1 MRLSALSTAGLLVLA
16 LSLEA
21 CSSRGIFDLRPTRY
35 TGIYAPPAQ
44 QLRLDLQLQ
53 DLGEIP
59 STRTQSTY
67 FDSLHPSLVDIGRCQ
82 PSSGWNIEYR
92 YQTAWRDIYCGG
104 LDKFAP
110 LAYQPHFIYPRP
122 GFYMNYAQ
130 YLMRLR
136 EFKQAIPYFNLEIKF
151 YPESYIFIT
160 NYLKAYGI
168 RPHELL
174 FTPQQVA
181 DVIRKNY
188 RSSTYESI
196 TKQLDTYQQEFKN
209 YARTPAIPAPNATP
223 NSTPNTAP
231 TPIPNATPNQV
242 VPSRPAPQ
250 IPQYQQPSSQPAQ
263 PSNSSPSQP
272 QIPLLDE
279 VKET

>member
-35 TGIYAPPAQ
+35 TGIYAPPTQ

-53 DLGEIP
+53 DFGEIP

-82 PSSGWNIEYR
+82 PSSGFNFEYR
-92 YQTAWRDIYCGG
+92 YQATWREIYCSG
-104 LDKFAP
+104 LDKFAR
-110 LAYQPHFIYPRP
+110 LELQSHFIYPRP

-151 YPESYIFIT
+151 YPESYIFIS
-160 NYLKAYGI
+160 NYLKTYSI
-168 RPHELL
+168 NPQELI
-174 FTPQQVA
+174 FSPQQVA
-181 DVIRKNY
+181 QIIRKHY

-196 TKQLDTYQQEFKN
+196 TKQLDNYQQEFKN
-209 YARTPAIPAPNATP
+209 YTPTPLAPNSQAAPNAIPNP
-223 NSTPNTAP
+223 NS
-231 TPIPNATPNQV
+231 Q
-242 VPSRPAPQ
+242 PAPQ
-250 IPQYQQPSSQPAQ
+250 SAPQVPQYQQPSSH
-263 PSNSSPSQP
+263 PSQP
-272 QIPLLDE
+272 STPTPSKPQIPALSE